1 MNLIEEN
8 QQLKEE
14 VAYKDQKINEI
25 TQKYFE
31 VVQELKKT
39 QAMLRQFLNE
49 NTPSSKLPFKYPSK
63 EQSEKEPKPRGKPIG
78 SNGGT
83 KEIPENIDRKIEA
96 NLGEKCPRC
105 KKIIRRSN
113 INKRLRY
120 VYDAIIKAIVIEVE
134 EEFYQCDCGEFCI
147 GQHPGIPQ
155 RGMIGYNLQTLFTE
169 LKFNFSYS

>member
-49 NTPSSKLPFKYPSK
+49 NTPSSKLHFKYPSK
-63 EQSEKEPKPRGKPIG
+63 EQSEKEPKPRGKPQG
-78 SNGGT
+78 SNGGN
-83 KEIPENIDRKIEA
+83 KEAPENIDRKVKA
-96 NLGEKCPRC
+96 KLEKRC
-105 KKIIRRSN
+105 HRCGKIIIRKN
-113 INKRLRY
+113 I
-120 VYDAIIKAIVIEVE
+120 
-134 EEFYQCDCGEFCI
+134 
-147 GQHPGIPQ
+147 
-155 RGMIGYNLQTLFTE
+155 
-169 LKFNFSYS
+169 